1 MTEILQ
7 IGQSTLSSQL
17 GQLKDHELVSY
28 RREGQFVFY
37 RIPRHS
43 QDTLVGKLMWAVR
56 DLVPEADW
64 YERDQ
69 RTLKEIMERRREASL
84 AFFNGMASQNQ
95 RSPGQ
100 GWESLAKGLLSII
113 RGLRVVDLGCG
124 NGRLSALL
132 AQGGNNVIGVDN
144 SGEQIRLAQELHQK
158 QKNETTRTGSSLE
171 FVRAEMEHTGL
182 PKASFDLVVISQA
195 LHHIPRP
202 QDALLEAAR
211 ILRPN
216 GQLLILDLANHNEDW
231 IQDKFGDFWLG
242 FEEDNLQEWLHE
254 AGFFEITIEIA
265 GRDLEYP
272 SIESLV
278 VSALRISAP
287 HGHG

>member
-1 MTEILQ
+1 
-7 IGQSTLSSQL
+7 
-17 GQLKDHELVSY
+17 
-28 RREGQFVFY
+28 
-37 RIPRHS
+37 
-43 QDTLVGKLMWAVR
+43 
-56 DLVPEADW
+56 
-64 YERDQ
+64 
-69 RTLKEIMERRREASL
+69 
-84 AFFNGMASQNQ
+84 
-95 RSPGQ
+95 
-100 GWESLAKGLLSII
+100 
-113 RGLRVVDLGCG
+113 
-124 NGRLSALL
+124 
-132 AQGGNNVIGVDN
+132 
-144 SGEQIRLAQELHQK
+144 
-158 QKNETTRTGSSLE
+158 
-171 FVRAEMEHTGL
+171 MEHTGL